1 MQVNVEVTFL
11 FVVTDPPAGIFFGRS
26 ACVVNWQIVGK
37 NHGEG
42 VCVPIFIR
50 IFVMPYR
57 ALLSSRSNVEVASPR
72 QKQWAC
78 ATFAT
83 RLLCVSRT

>member
-1 MQVNVEVTFL
+1 MEVNVEAAFL

-26 ACVVNWQIVGK
+26 ACVVNWRIVGK
-37 NHGEG
+37 KSWGR
-42 VCVPIFIR
+42 CLCSDFYPY
-50 IFVMPYR
+50 FVMPYR

-78 ATFAT
+78 VTFAT